1 MLLLLVFQIVINYQM
16 KIQQI
21 MILALE
27 NIYRLNRYSGND
39 KMDNSKRIT
48 YGLSAYTKILNH
60 LYHNLMN
67 LQIIVIFIKNKVMMI
82 I

>member
-1 MLLLLVFQIVINYQM
+1 M
-16 KIQQI
+16 KIPQI
-21 MILALE
+21 MILVLE

-48 YGLSAYTKILNH
+48 YGLMLILKILNH
-60 LYHNLMN
+60 HYLNHMN
-67 LQIIVIFIKNKVMMI
+67 LQIIVIFIKNKEMMI

>member
-1 MLLLLVFQIVINYQM
+1 M

-21 MILALE
+21 MILVLE

-48 YGLSAYTKILNH
+48 YGLSLLIQQILIQIFINH
-60 LYHNLMN
+60 MN
-67 LQIIVIFIKNKVMMI
+67 LQIIVIFIKNKEMMI